1 MNENFEEKHHQNFIE
16 MVSNKRNIGIRGDS
30 AQLVEQHNACSL
42 EFKFKPEQRAQKL
55 KTNAESS
62 ALIKTIS
69 IIHHN
74 ENHDAPGVV
83 RIKFPVYSSQ
93 IQCMLQF
100 KLKLVAS
107 CQ

>member
-1 MNENFEEKHHQNFIE
+1 
-16 MVSNKRNIGIRGDS
+16 MVSNKRNIGIGGDS
-30 AQLVEQHNACSL
+30 AQLVEQHNACYL
-42 EFKFKPEQRAQKL
+42 AVKFKPELR
-55 KTNAESS
+55 

-74 ENHDAPGVV
+74 ENHDAPGAV
-83 RIKFPVYSSQ
+83 RIPVYSLQ

>member
-1 MNENFEEKHHQNFIE
+1 
-16 MVSNKRNIGIRGDS
+16 MVSNKFNIGIRGDS

-74 ENHDAPGVV
+74 ENHDAPGAV
-83 RIKFPVYSSQ
+83 RIPVYSLQ